1 VQLIKEREF
10 IDAPPER
17 RQEGNWSFRRHT
29 FSTRPIST
37 IMAAAADCPKHN
49 IEVSEQ
55 LHNLANSL
63 ASSYDAYKGYV
74 PL

>member
-1 VQLIKEREF
+1 
-10 IDAPPER
+10 
-17 RQEGNWSFRRHT
+17 
-29 FSTRPIST
+29 
-37 IMAAAADCPKHN
+37 MAAAADCPKHN

-74 PL
+74 PLW